1 MELKEYQEK
10 AYSTCMKSSANY
22 AYMSEGLDGEVGEY
36 KGKVAKL
43 IRKGKAKIS
52 NNFLILLAA
61 KTERPEIL
69 NELKKELG
77 DILWFVAGMATV
89 MNWSLEDVAAQ
100 NLEKL
105 ADRQKRNVI
114 DGNGDNR

>member
-1 MELKEYQEK
+1 MEIKEYQIN
-10 AYSTCMKSSANY
+10 AFSTCMKTSANY

-52 NNFLILLAA
+52 SNELVLLAA
-61 KTERPEIL
+61 KEERPGIMED
-69 NELKKELG
+69 LKKELG
-77 DILWFVAGMATV
+77 DILWFVSGMATI
-89 MNWSLEDVAAQ
+89 MGWSLEDVAAQ